1 MTNMR
6 LKSSRTTDRSERGE
20 AAFYNVS
27 HGVAFVAFV
36 VGCAYLFG
44 GENASE
50 LEETFSWIIEIGWR
64 IDARVHQTD
73 ELGGIDFRAWN
84 MNS

>member
-1 MTNMR
+1 MR
-6 LKSSRTTDRSERGE
+6 LKSSQTTDRGERGE

-27 HGVAFVAFV
+27 HGVAFVVFV
-36 VGCAYLFG
+36 AGRAYLFG

-50 LEETFSWIIEIGWR
+50 REETFDWIIEIGRR
-64 IDARVHQTD
+64 IDARVHQVY
-73 ELGGIDFRAWN
+73 ELGSVDLRAWN

>member
-1 MTNMR
+1 MR
-6 LKSSRTTDRSERGE
+6 LKSSQTTDRGERGK

-27 HGVAFVAFV
+27 HGVAFAVFV
-36 VGCAYLFG
+36 VRSAYLFG

-50 LEETFSWIIEIGWR
+50 LEETFEVIEIGR
-64 IDARVHQTD
+64 FIDARVHQVD
-73 ELGGIDFRAWN
+73 ELGTVDLRTWN